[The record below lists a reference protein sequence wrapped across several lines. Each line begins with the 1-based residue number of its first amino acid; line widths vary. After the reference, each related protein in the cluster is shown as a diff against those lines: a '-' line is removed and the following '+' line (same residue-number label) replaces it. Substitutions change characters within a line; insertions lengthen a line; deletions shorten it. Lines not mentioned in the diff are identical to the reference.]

1 MGQQAHRTAAPSA
14 GRALVWSLG
23 NTVLAR
29 IGTLPVGIVL
39 ARLLGPE
46 EFGTFAVAVVAL
58 LALLSFN
65 ELGVSLAI
73 VRWPDDPDEIAP
85 TVTTISILM
94 SMVMTGMAV
103 ATAPWFA
110 RAMGAP
116 EATSVVRWMS
126 LCVLLNGIVATP
138 AAVMQRKFRQ
148 DHRMLADQVNTWV
161 GALVSIGLALTGVGA
176 MALVA
181 GRLLGASTSSA
192 VFLRF
197 NPLPY
202 RLGLDRTLIRPL
214 LSFGLPL
221 AAASMV
227 AFVAGFLDQL
237 LVGHL
242 LGAVFLGYY
251 VLAFNLAS
259 WPVTIFSAPL
269 RMVAPAMFSRRQG
282 DPDRLAR
289 DFKRVLRP
297 LAVVALPVCVMLSVA
312 STQVVEIV
320 YGEQWL
326 PAAPIFRW
334 MAIFAAV
341 RIFFELCYDFLVVLG
356 RTKSILLIQVL
367 WIPVLCGCLVV
378 GIRAGGPVGA
388 ALSVLVSAIVPLSI
402 YLVELRRA
410 GVAAL
415 VLLRTLIPSAVV
427 TGLVAGTT
435 VWLVSAMGSPWLICL
450 SAGSTLTVLLVGAL
464 WRLRGDL
471 AVFGAGQDS
480 ATGPRGATSLR
491 AEEVTS

>member
-1 MGQQAHRTAAPSA
+1 MWERW
-14 GRALVWSLG
+14 RWSL
-23 NTVLAR
+23 
-29 IGTLPVGIVL
+29 
-39 ARLLGPE
+39 
-46 EFGTFAVAVVAL
+46 
-58 LALLSFN
+58 
-65 ELGVSLAI
+65 
-73 VRWPDDPDEIAP
+73 
-85 TVTTISILM
+85 
-94 SMVMTGMAV
+94 
-103 ATAPWFA
+103 
-110 RAMGAP
+110 
-116 EATSVVRWMS
+116 
-126 LCVLLNGIVATP
+126 
-138 AAVMQRKFRQ
+138 
-148 DHRMLADQVNTWV
+148 
-161 GALVSIGLALTGVGA
+161 
-176 MALVA
+176 

-491 AEEVTS
+491 VGGGDVVSVLWSSRKQVPQSELGRATGRSKERSDRGAGLGMTAEHPRRFSEQRECEVAASRAPFRCGACRGAPG